1 MPCDRNHLTGG
12 GVTVVAAFCL
22 LAANAS
28 AQTLPPAAAP
38 TPPWLV
44 ADSSDRTVTLAFQVT
59 PAPDGGAALLN
70 GYRNG
75 ELQIVVPLNWTVQ
88 WDWRSADSTALHSL
102 VVMAEREKLPTEGG
116 RAAFTNAMTRSV
128 TDGLRV
134 GQGDRTN
141 FTPIRRAGTGC
152 WTACP
157 ATRSRASTSGCG
169 WIRTP
174 TPRAWW
180 SSAGRVGC
188 SIYDRSSSSRSIS
201 ASNPRIIRS
210 CCAPVASP

>member
-22 LAANAS
+22 LTANAS
-28 AQTLPPAAAP
+28 AQTLQPAAAP

-141 FTPIRRAGTGC
+141 FTADQAGWYWMLDGVPGHALKGEYIGLRVDPDAHTASVVVKRR
-152 WTACP
+152 
-157 ATRSRASTSGCG
+157 
-169 WIRTP
+169 
-174 TPRAWW
+174 
-180 SSAGRVGC
+180 
-188 SIYDRSSSSRSIS
+188 
-201 ASNPRIIRS
+201 
-210 CCAPVASP
+210 

>member
-12 GVTVVAAFCL
+12 GVAVVAAFCL
-22 LAANAS
+22 WSAHAS
-28 AQTLPPAAAP
+28 AQTLPPAAAPAPPAGSTAAPAPAP

-44 ADSSDRTVTLAFQVT
+44 ADSSDRTVTLAFEVT
-59 PAPDGGAALLN
+59 AAPDGGAALLN

-88 WDWRSADSTALHSL
+88 WDWRSEDSTALHSL

-141 FTPIRRAGTGC
+141 FTADQAGWYWMLDGVPGHALKGEYIGLRVDPDARTASVVVKRR
-152 WTACP
+152 
-157 ATRSRASTSGCG
+157 
-169 WIRTP
+169 
-174 TPRAWW
+174 
-180 SSAGRVGC
+180 
-188 SIYDRSSSSRSIS
+188 
-201 ASNPRIIRS
+201 
-210 CCAPVASP
+210 